1 MHLDGRECLATFQDA
16 RESHRANRPPRE
28 GVSVLYGGSSELT
41 YTVTRYVTDGKV
53 DLRVDRRFRTK
64 IAIAPRGISESAVSS
79 GVFANGDAVTV
90 PPSDAAENGRN
101 CTLSVPVVYQC
112 LAKVAIA

>member
-28 GVSVLYGGSSELT
+28 SVSVLYGGSSEST

-53 DLRVDRRFRTK
+53 DLRVDKRFRTK

-79 GVFANGDAVTV
+79 GVLANGDVVTV
-90 PPSDAAENGRN
+90 PPV
-101 CTLSVPVVYQC
+101 TLRKTGEIAQLVY
-112 LAKVAIA
+112 L